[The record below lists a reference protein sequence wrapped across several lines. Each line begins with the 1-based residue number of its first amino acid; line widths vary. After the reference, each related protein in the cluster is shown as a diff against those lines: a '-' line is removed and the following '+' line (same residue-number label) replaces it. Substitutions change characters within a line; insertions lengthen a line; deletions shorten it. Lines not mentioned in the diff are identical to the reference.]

1 MTKLTVL
8 NSYCYKKMFDAFEKT
23 YFLFSFP
30 FLEPIPIWN
39 IMSEPQHILRMFLKF
54 WSNDMCSLIFLEIFP
69 KIWSCIFTLRI
80 IANYMVWH
88 LIKPILV
95 LLSKPYR
102 TAALELSS
110 KEIGTKGFEESWK
123 NCITKTDSVLGFAT
137 GHLFVKEF
145 QRSGGS
151 SKHGVSL
158 TFV

>member
-1 MTKLTVL
+1 
-8 NSYCYKKMFDAFEKT
+8 MFCSKVKNKT
-23 YFLFSFP
+23 SIIDHGCLIDCLVRMS
-30 FLEPIPIWN
+30 WC
-39 IMSEPQHILRMFLKF
+39 IMPELQYVLRMFLTI
-54 WSNDMCSLIFLEIFP
+54 CSLIFFQIFP
-69 KIWSCIFTLRI
+69 KMWSCLFTLRI

-137 GHLFVKEF
+137 GHLFVKEI
-145 QRSGGS
+145 QRSGDS
-151 SKHGVSL
+151 SKHGVNS
-158 TFV
+158 TFFNQNYVKCLLIV